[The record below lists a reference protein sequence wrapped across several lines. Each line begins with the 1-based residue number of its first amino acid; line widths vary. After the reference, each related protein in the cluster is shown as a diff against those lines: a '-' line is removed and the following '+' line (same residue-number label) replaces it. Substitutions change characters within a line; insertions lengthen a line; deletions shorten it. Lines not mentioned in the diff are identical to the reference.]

1 MEEFVLALRRSIN
14 RQKGGVYEPGE
25 MGEVGEVGEVE
36 VGDQELQ
43 EVFLLIDEDGSGAI
57 SSTEF
62 LKVFKMMKSFLK
74 MMNLCQKC

>member
-25 MGEVGEVGEVE
+25 MGEVGEVE